1 MFSLNMQLQ
10 KDLSCFLFN
19 NVWNPY
25 GLGEKLENM
34 TQKKLQKPKEKKLTY
49 FFKKNLMIFWRL
61 THYFACLGLDI
72 LKVKKS

>member
-10 KDLSCFLFN
+10 KDLSCILFN

-34 TQKKLQKPKEKKLTY
+34 TQKKLQKAKEKTLTFFF
-49 FFKKNLMIFWRL
+49 FFKSHDFLASDSLFCMFGIRHFE
-61 THYFACLGLDI
+61 
-72 LKVKKS
+72 S

>member
-19 NVWNPY
+19 NVWKPY

-49 FFKKNLMIFWRL
+49 FFKKKISWFFGVWLI
-61 THYFACLGLDI
+61 I
-72 LKVKKS
+72 LHVWD